1 LVTELLRVGLAAEAS
16 ELLSRRSDRS
26 PDNECARAHAAA
38 LEGELGAAR
47 THLRR
52 LTATY
57 HSTGHGAHPKAV
69 RETARAMAERTSGNE
84 ARCYRMLARLQD
96 LTPLTEGPCGPA
108 GALRSRRGRVP
119 EGAGGCIGAGLGRCP
134 AGGSVGRAGECRGAC
149 ECRGGLLAPHVPWP
163 TLSR

>member
-1 LVTELLRVGLAAEAS
+1 
-16 ELLSRRSDRS
+16 
-26 PDNECARAHAAA
+26 

-47 THLRR
+47 SHLRR

-96 LTPLTEGPCGPA
+96 LTPRTEGPRGPG

-119 EGAGGCIGAGLGRCP
+119 EGAGGRTAGPAGPVPGGRAVGRC
-134 AGGSVGRAGECRGAC
+134 R
-149 ECRGGLLAPHVPWP
+149 
-163 TLSR
+163 